1 MTRVVH
7 IVWGLNTG
15 GIETMLVNIVNRQRT
30 SALVTLVVIN
40 DAVNEELIA
49 SIDPEV
55 EIIRLGR
62 KVGSRNPIPIIK
74 LNTLLLRLNPQA
86 IHCHSYSIAS
96 YLLPSLRKRAVL
108 TMHTTLAIGNMTR
121 KALLKYREV
130 YAISGS
136 VQRLLQEEFNIE
148 SKVIYNGIDFEHFE
162 VRSVPRNNNI
172 RIVQVGRLIPE
183 KGHNL
188 SLLALKELTDYPW
201 EFDIIGSGEYE
212 HYLKE
217 LTQTLGLTDRI
228 HFLGG
233 KSQQYLHQNL
243 KSYDILLQ
251 PSLAEGFGLTA
262 IEAMAANVAVI
273 ASDVDGLKEVTDG
286 GRLATL
292 FTSGDYEL
300 LMAAIK
306 CMLEQ
311 PIDELQLADIRCK
324 AIEKFHIRTTVEQ
337 YLKEYGV

>member
-1 MTRVVH
+1 
-7 IVWGLNTG
+7 
-15 GIETMLVNIVNRQRT
+15 MLVNIVNRQRT

-62 KVGSRNPIPIIK
+62 NVGSRNPIPIIK

-96 YLLPSLRKRAVL
+96 YLLPSLRRRSLL

-121 KALLKYREV
+121 SALLKYREV

-217 LTQTLGLTDRI
+217 LTQTLGLTDRV
-228 HFLGG
+228 HFFGG

-292 FTSGDYEL
+292 FTSGDYKL
-300 LMAAIK
+300 LMVAIK

-311 PIDELQLADIRCK
+311 PIDELQLADIRRK